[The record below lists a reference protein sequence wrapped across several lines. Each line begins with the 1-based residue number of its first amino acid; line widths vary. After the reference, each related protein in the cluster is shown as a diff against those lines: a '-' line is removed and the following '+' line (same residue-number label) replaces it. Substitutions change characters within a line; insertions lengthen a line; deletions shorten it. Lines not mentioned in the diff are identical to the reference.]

1 MLERRKA
8 RRAALEILYQ
18 GDILGL
24 EVATILDDGLYLRQ
38 EPLPE
43 FARRLARGVDARRA
57 EIDELISTYADNWT
71 LDRMPVVDRNI
82 LRLAI
87 YELLAE
93 SEIPGSVSINEAVEL
108 ANVYGTEDSGKFVN
122 GLLGRIGQEVGAVS
136 SDHKRGTS

>member
-18 GDILGL
+18 GDILS
-24 EVATILDDGLYLRQ
+24 VPVSTILADHLYLRQ
-38 EPLPE
+38 DALPD
-43 FARRLARGVDARRA
+43 FAERLARGVEARHE
-57 EIDELISTYADNWT
+57 EIDRLISTYADNWT
-71 LDRMPVVDRNI
+71 IDRMPVVDRNI

-93 SEIPGSVSINEAVEL
+93 PDIPGSVSINEAVEL

-122 GLLGRIGQEVGAVS
+122 GLLGRIAEELGAV
-136 SDHKRGTS
+136 TSERREGNP